1 MALSFDINSNT
12 RAAQKQVKDL
22 GKSLQDVADDVD
34 ELGKNRSSE
43 KLESNLRDLASETKD
58 TARVIRREL
67 PDAYRD
73 AERAA
78 DQFNRSASDN
88 VRGFKDEAVQ
98 NFSEVASSFDGS
110 VTSMAD
116 GVQGLT
122 GGLASALTPGIGIP
136 VAILGAA
143 AGAFLQ
149 SWISTAEDS
158 EERVKEMYDRL
169 DEYGAAYI
177 SRSNIA
183 KALGDLSQE
192 DIVKGAERA
201 RDLNLEQS
209 DVLRA
214 MVGDTQAIA
223 GLYSELADRK
233 QREVDAIR
241 ESGASLEDQA
251 TKVEAVNT
259 KYGESTEW
267 LRQIQSDTGTAAD
280 AWTAVQ
286 EAIRIAN
293 GGVSELDGRLK
304 GLPNPNV
311 IVKIGVDESA
321 FAGAWARL
329 QARAES
335 GIVVN
340 VRPGQG
346 RFWE

>member
-12 RAAQKQVKDL
+12 RAAQKQVKEL

-34 ELGKNRSSE
+34 DLGKNRSSE
-43 KLESNLRDLASETKD
+43 KLESNLRDLAAESKD

-78 DQFNRSASDN
+78 DDFNRSATDN
-88 VRGFKDEAVQ
+88 VQNFKSEAVQ

-149 SWISTAEDS
+149 SWITSAEDS
-158 EERVKEMYDRL
+158 ETRVSEMFDRL
-169 DEYGAAYI
+169 NEYGAAYI
-177 SRSNIA
+177 SKSNIA
-183 KALGDLSQE
+183 EALGNLSQE

-209 DVLRA
+209 TVLRA
-214 MVGDTQAIA
+214 MVGDTGAIA
-223 GLYSELADRK
+223 DLYSVLADRK

-241 ESGASLEDQA
+241 DSGASLEDQA

-259 KYGESTEW
+259 KYGESTDW
-267 LRQIQSDTGTAAD
+267 LRQIQDDTGTAAD

-286 EAIRIAN
+286 EAIRIAT
-293 GGVSELDGRLK
+293 GDVAGLDSGLR

-311 IVKIGVDESA
+311 IVKINADDSGFRSA
-321 FAGAWARL
+321 FATL
-329 QARAES
+329 QARAEQ
-335 GIVVN
+335 GITVN